1 MTIISNILQL
11 WRFYWRTEKK
21 TYLRIFLIC
30 FAIYLVKTAVFDFI
44 LMRISSEAYNYS
56 HTALFYQMYSIGT
69 LILMSYLFDDVHHK
83 QRAISYLSLPASN
96 IEKFLSRFIMG
107 VVGVPILLNVA
118 LLAGSIVVTL
128 VLGTIDSLAGNQASW
143 MQIFDY
149 YSHHPDLTATYDLYN
164 NDLFGAMP
172 LSMFLN
178 ILFWRNMMVLAFF
191 SFFIWFGTAFRRAGW
206 VYATI
211 VIFVLLA
218 LFIFVLD
225 FMGILHQPAPP
236 ILRYIWGYGVPL
248 LSILFTYLAYRSF
261 CRAQIVT
268 HKFFTL

>member
-1 MTIISNILQL
+1 MNIISNILQL
-11 WRFYWRTEKK
+11 WRFYWRTEKQ
-21 TYLRIFLIC
+21 TYLRIFLVC

-56 HTALFYQMYSIGT
+56 HTSLFYQMYSIGT
-69 LILMSYLFDDVHHK
+69 LIVMSYLFDAVHHK

-107 VVGVPILLNVA
+107 VVGVPILLNLA
-118 LLAGSIVVTL
+118 LLAGGIVVTL
-128 VLGTIDSLAGNQASW
+128 VLGAMDFLAGNQPAW
-143 MQIFDY
+143 MRIFDY
-149 YSHHPDLTATYDLYN
+149 YNHHPDMAATYDF
-164 NDLFGAMP
+164 FGAMP

-206 VYATI
+206 IYATI

-225 FMGILHQPAPP
+225 FIGILHQPAPP
-236 ILRYIWGYGVPL
+236 ILRYICGYGGPL
-248 LSILFTYLAYRSF
+248 LTILFAYLAYRSF

-268 HKFFTL
+268 HKFVTL